1 MSKQFTLAEVE
12 AEIITIK
19 AILAKDESPM
29 YNTWVMQLRYFTR
42 LRTQLQVGA

>member
-1 MSKQFTLAEVE
+1 MSEQFTLTEVE
-12 AEIITIK
+12 TEIVTLQ

-42 LRTQLQVGA
+42 LRNKMQAGA